1 MSQVKIEVNPQI
13 LKWVYQLSLNTDLDE
28 KNKEKLDDWINNK
41 SNPTISQLRRIS
53 KKLKFPFGY
62 FFLSEVPKENL
73 ELLNFR
79 TVNNYEISNPSR
91 DLIDVINHIES
102 KQVWLSE
109 TRRNQ
114 GFERNIFNGGFI
126 KNGSKKNFQQVAEDI
141 LKMLDLEIGWNIATT
156 KDRFNLLKSRLEN
169 VGVTVMYS
177 SYVINNT
184 RRKLNVDEFRAFAI
198 ADEYAPFIFINA
210 NDSLNAKF
218 FSLVHEM
225 VHIWYGTSEL
235 YNDDFKSPSL
245 EVTEQDINHVVE
257 CLLFPEK
264 LVKEV
269 WTSIGKDYD
278 VLDKVDMFANDFG
291 VSMFSA
297 AIALKNKG
305 FITQNEV
312 NEIRDNSNVTRKENK
327 KNSSG
332 GPNYYTVKVAHLSK
346 DFISEVKRSADSGEI
361 TYSKAFELTD
371 VKNQKAYDNLLKKLK
386 GNSI

>member
-13 LKWVYQLSLNTDLDE
+13 LKWVYQLSLNADLDE

-141 LKMLDLEIGWNIATT
+141 LKMLDLKIGWNIAT

-297 AIALKNKG
+297 AIALKNKD

-312 NEIRDNSNVTRKENK
+312 NEIRDNSNVTGKEDK

-361 TYSKAFELTD
+361 TYSEAFELTD

>member
-1 MSQVKIEVNPQI
+1 M
-13 LKWVYQLSLNTDLDE
+13 
-28 KNKEKLDDWINNK
+28 
-41 SNPTISQLRRIS
+41 
-53 KKLKFPFGY
+53 
-62 FFLSEVPKENL
+62 
-73 ELLNFR
+73 
-79 TVNNYEISNPSR
+79 
-91 DLIDVINHIES
+91 
-102 KQVWLSE
+102 WLSE

-141 LKMLDLEIGWNIATT
+141 LKMLDLKIGWNIAT

-257 CLLFPEK
+257 SLLFPEK

-269 WTSIGKDYD
+269 WASIGKDYD

-297 AIALKNKG
+297 AIALKNKD

-312 NEIRDNSNVTRKENK
+312 NEIRDNSNVTGKEDK

-361 TYSKAFELTD
+361 TYSEAFELTD